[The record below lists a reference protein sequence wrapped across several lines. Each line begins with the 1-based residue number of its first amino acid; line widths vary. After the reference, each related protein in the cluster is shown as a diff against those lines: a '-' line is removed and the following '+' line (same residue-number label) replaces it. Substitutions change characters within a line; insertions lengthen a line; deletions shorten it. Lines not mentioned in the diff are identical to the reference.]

1 MKKGTALTIK
11 TRPNSEL
18 KEAAFVREVA
28 ALDVPQKKKI
38 AFFKPI
44 RIQKRIPMMITA
56 AILMI
61 VVVFGACSYWG
72 VLDFGNSAM
81 GALAAKTVTININGL
96 NMEITS
102 RQNTVQMMLNEAGI
116 VLGANDKCDTDLF
129 SPLQDDMEINILR
142 AFTYTVMA
150 DGKSYQA
157 ESVPL
162 TVAEAIDKVGIK
174 LKDLD
179 QTSLPLDSKVN
190 GTTDI
195 SVYRVWQETVTE
207 QASIAP
213 TITRKVDTS
222 LSPGANRIVSE
233 GANGLQENAVLVT
246 YKDGKEI
253 ERKIVNSKV
262 LKEAGTTVIAYG
274 RLEVASRSGSSR
286 LSAEEAAA
294 QGLKIGTASDG
305 SSFAYTKS
313 MSVQAT
319 AYTAT
324 GNRTA
329 TGTWP
334 NEGTIAVDPSVIPL
348 GSTVYIPGYGYARAE
363 DTGGA
368 IKGKIIDLYYDS
380 KSECINWG
388 RRNITIY
395 ILE

>member
-28 ALDVPQKKKI
+28 ASDFPQKKKI
-38 AFFKPI
+38 SFFKPI

-81 GALAAKTVTININGL
+81 GALAAKTVTVNINGL

-129 SPLQDDMEINILR
+129 SPLQDDMELSILQ
-142 AFTYTVMA
+142 AFTYTITA
-150 DGKSYQA
+150 DGKIYQA

-174 LKDLD
+174 LGDLD

-195 SVYRVWQETVTE
+195 TVYRVWQETVTA

-222 LSPGANRIVSE
+222 LSPGENRIVSE
-233 GANGLQENAVLVT
+233 GADGLQQNTVLVT

-262 LKEAGTTVIAYG
+262 LKEAGTTVVAYG
-274 RLEVASRSGSSR
+274 RLEVASRSGSYQ

-305 SSFAYTKS
+305 SSFAYTKT